1 VTRPS
6 EIPGASAPG
15 VTPTREEIPMSEP
28 VSGLSPR
35 EARMVF
41 ALLKLQQARVNAAL
55 KRVTPFVDQE
65 PGDKNAARLGEARLG
80 RVAMTEPD
88 IKALVTDRDAF
99 TKFVEAEHPGEVETV
114 VRVRPAYESKLLGE
128 ITARGAAVDEDGQA
142 VPGVTFGYGSSPQ
155 QRFYPDEGAE
165 ALLAVV
171 DPSDLPRLEGV
182 DLAGI
187 LGVRD
192 AGEGG
197 EGDG

>member
-1 VTRPS
+1 
-6 EIPGASAPG
+6 
-15 VTPTREEIPMSEP
+15 MNEP
-28 VSGLSPR
+28 VSELSPR
-35 EARMVF
+35 EARLVV

-65 PGDKNAARLGEARLG
+65 PGDKNAAKLGAARLG
-80 RVAMTEPD
+80 KVAMTEPEV
-88 IKALVTDRDAF
+88 KALVTDRDAF
-99 TKFVEAEHPGEVETV
+99 VKYVQAEYPTEVEMV
-114 VRVRPAYESKLLGE
+114 PQVRPAFEAKLMADLA
-128 ITARGAAVDEDGQA
+128 ARGEPVDDTGET
-142 VPGVTFGYGSSPQ
+142 VPGVTIGHGSSPQ
-155 QRFYPDEGAE
+155 QRIYPDEGAE

>member
-1 VTRPS
+1 VSRPS
-6 EIPGASAPG
+6 ETPGASAPG
-15 VTPTREEIPMSEP
+15 VTPTREENPVSEP
-28 VSGLSPR
+28 VSELSPR
-35 EARMVF
+35 EARLAF
-41 ALLKLQQARVNAAL
+41 ALLKLRQSQIAAAL
-55 KRVTPFVDQE
+55 KKVTPFVDQE
-65 PGDKNAARLGEARLG
+65 PGDRAAAKLGAARLG

-99 TKFVEAEHPGEVETV
+99 TKFVQAEHPGEVETV
-114 VRVRPAYESKLLGE
+114 VQVRPAYESKLLGE

-197 EGDG
+197 GTDG